1 MVSSQDTHE
10 MRLEG
15 FLDALTD
22 DTLDGET
29 DLWGLAVRYDIP
41 AAEAQSLADLV
52 TQINTAFDDED
63 GGPSKAFKQ
72 QLRLELTGEPD
83 VEGMFARWQKLPL
96 RLRIAAG
103 VALLAALTLLG
114 RKRMLAQT
122 RSVVAQ
128 LRRAQAEGGEVEL
141 LA

>member
-1 MVSSQDTHE
+1 MVSQDTYE
-10 MRLEG
+10 MRVEG

-29 DLWGLAVRYDIP
+29 DLWELAVRYDIP
-41 AAEAQSLADLV
+41 AAEAQSLAGLV
-52 TQINTAFDDED
+52 TKMDTVFDED
-63 GGPSKAFKQ
+63 VAPSKSFKQ

-103 VALLAALTLLG
+103 VALFAALTLLG

-122 RSVVAQ
+122 RTVLAQ
-128 LRRAQAEGGEVEL
+128 LRTAQAEGGEVEV